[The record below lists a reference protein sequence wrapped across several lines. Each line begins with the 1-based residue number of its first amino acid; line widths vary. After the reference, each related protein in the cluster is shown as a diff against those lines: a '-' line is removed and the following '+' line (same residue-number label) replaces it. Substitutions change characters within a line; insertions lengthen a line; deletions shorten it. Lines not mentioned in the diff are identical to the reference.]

1 MKIQEVQFPL
11 NIGSADE
18 LRIHMGEETENSI
31 NVHYVLLDTDQT
43 TEMVGGQQIP
53 YKALHSDKLVVTG
66 NDYVSYGNLAGLFIE
81 AIKEQQTQIE
91 ELKQLVNQL
100 INK

>member
-43 TEMVGGQQIP
+43 TEMIGGQQIP

-66 NDYVSYGNLAGLFIE
+66 NDYVSYKVDSNYINELVVNLLGITV
-81 AIKEQQTQIE
+81 IPE
-91 ELKQLVNQL
+91 E
-100 INK
+100 

>member
-43 TEMVGGQQIP
+43 TEMIGGQQIP

-66 NDYVSYGNLAGLFIE
+66 NDYVSYKVDSNYINELVVSLLGVTVIP
-81 AIKEQQTQIE
+81 E
-91 ELKQLVNQL
+91 E
-100 INK
+100 

>member
-66 NDYVSYGNLAGLFIE
+66 NDYVSYKVDSNYINELVVNLLGITV
-81 AIKEQQTQIE
+81 IPE
-91 ELKQLVNQL
+91 E
-100 INK
+100 

>member
-66 NDYVSYGNLAGLFIE
+66 NDYVSYKVDSNYVNELVVSLLGVTVIP
-81 AIKEQQTQIE
+81 E
-91 ELKQLVNQL
+91 E
-100 INK
+100 